1 MASVTLSKTSAY
13 PGDTVKID
21 VNNGL
26 AMSGSYRLRY
36 GAGAGGSGTIAS
48 GEDVITKKSFSWT
61 VPYSA
66 TNKLAQ
72 HVMQNG
78 SAAVTI
84 YWTQYDDYTG
94 QYARGNSSLT
104 VQRVDIPSF
113 QTDKQ
118 EYGLGSTVVFTIRP
132 STSLYR
138 HKITY
143 VCGGKSGTAVP
154 EFSGTSS
161 SAQTQ
166 SFILPSDL
174 QMGDSIVFTL
184 HTMFGGTDIGTSS
197 ISARL
202 SSPLWLAKGS
212 CDVGDTVV
220 IHLSLSGAWTLVWE
234 YGGSSHE
241 LYSGAGGEY
250 EWVVPLGVG
259 KAFPSARSGE
269 ITVRGT
275 AGGETYEAKLTVN
288 VPDKEENRPS
298 VSYVLSPA
306 GEQMS
311 VSPSIYYQVIRGVQA
326 EISASSPTSSIY
338 KYELICEGVASES
351 SSPSLRSQN
360 FRQSGPVEVTVN
372 VYDQRGYVTSVTETL
387 TVEAYARPYIVPHSG
402 DIRPVAERRGSESK
416 DLYCRFGASC
426 TVINGTE
433 GSVKLRIDE
442 GEWQTIAPTASG
454 KWEGAQTL
462 LNALPDITAVY
473 KIYLCAE
480 DALGISNVLLVE
492 VSSTGT
498 PLHLAEGGRRIGFGG
513 FVNNATQD
521 RTHHFWK
528 SIFHAGADLSDNLC
542 GKLNGGAGSWE
553 WSQTRDTIDLF
564 NLFLCE
570 VLSGETVQGCFLACR
585 AGNILMGQQGGETL
599 KLEKSAVWG
608 LASCAI
614 TSGTEIRIIAI
625 L

>member
-13 PGDTVKID
+13 PGETVKID

-26 AMSGSYRLRY
+26 AMSGSYQLRY
-36 GAGAGGSGTIAS
+36 GAGDGGSGTIAS
-48 GEDVITKKSFSWT
+48 GEDVITKKTFSWT
-61 VPYSA
+61 IPYSA

-72 HVMQNG
+72 YVMQNG
-78 SAAVTI
+78 AAAVTI

-104 VQRVDIPSF
+104 VQRVGIPSF

-118 EYGLGSTVVFTIRP
+118 EYSLGSTVVFTVQP
-132 STSLYR
+132 STNLYR

-174 QMGDSIVFTL
+174 QMGASIVFTL
-184 HTMFGGTDIGTSS
+184 HTMFGGADIGTSS
-197 ISARL
+197 ISAQL
-202 SSPLWLAKGS
+202 SSPLWLSKES

-241 LYSGAGGEY
+241 LYSGEGGEY
-250 EWVVPLGVG
+250 EWAVPLAVG

-275 AGGETYEAKLTVN
+275 AGGESYEAKLTVN
-288 VPDKEENRPS
+288 VPDKAENRPS

-311 VSPSIYYQVIRGVQA
+311 VSPSIYYQSIRGVQA

-338 KYELICEGVASES
+338 KYELVCEGVASES

-360 FRQSGPVEVTVN
+360 FRQSGPVEVIVN
-372 VYDQRGYVTSVTETL
+372 VYDQRGYVTSAAETL
-387 TVEAYARPYIVPHSG
+387 TVEAYARPYITPHSG
-402 DIRPVAERRGSESK
+402 DIRPVAERRGSENK

-442 GEWQTIAPTASG
+442 GEWQTIAQTASG
-454 KWEGAQTL
+454 KWEGAQTF

-473 KIYLCAE
+473 KVYLRAE

-492 VSSTGT
+492 VASTGT
-498 PLHLAEGGRRIGFGG
+498 PLHLAEGGRRIGLGG

-528 SIFHAGADLSDNLC
+528 SVFHAGADLSDNLC

-553 WSQTRDTIDLF
+553 WSQTRDVIDLF

-570 VLSGETVQGCFLACR
+570 VLSGEAVQGCFLACR
-585 AGNILMGQQGGETL
+585 AGNILTGQQGGETL
-599 KLEKSAVWG
+599 KLEKSTVWG
-608 LASCAI
+608 LSSCTI

>member
-1 MASVTLSKTSAY
+1 MASVTLSKASAY

-26 AMSGSYRLRY
+26 AMSGSYQLRY
-36 GAGAGGSGTIAS
+36 GAGEGGSGTIAS
-48 GEDVITKKSFSWT
+48 GEDVISKKSFSWT
-61 VPYSA
+61 VPYST

-72 HVMQNG
+72 YVMQNG

-104 VQRVDIPSF
+104 VQRVGIPSF

-118 EYGLGSTVVFTIRP
+118 EYGLGSTVVFTVRP

-174 QMGDSIVFTL
+174 QMGASIVFTL

-197 ISARL
+197 ISAQL
-202 SSPLWLAKGS
+202 SSPLWLSKES

-220 IHLSLSGAWTLVWE
+220 VHLSLSGAWTLVWE

-241 LYSGAGGEY
+241 LYSGEGGEY
-250 EWVVPLGVG
+250 EWTVPLAVG

-275 AGGETYEAKLTVN
+275 AGGESYEAKLTVN
-288 VPDKEENRPS
+288 VPDKAENRPS
-298 VSYVLSPA
+298 VSYVLSPV

-311 VSPSIYYQVIRGVQA
+311 VSPSIYYQGIRGVQA

-338 KYELICEGVASES
+338 KYELVCEGVASES

-372 VYDQRGYVTSVTETL
+372 VYDQRGYVTSAAETL
-387 TVEAYARPYIVPHSG
+387 TVEAYARPYIAPHSG
-402 DIRPVAERRGSESK
+402 DIRPVAERRGSENK

-442 GEWQTIAPTASG
+442 GEWQTIGPTASG
-454 KWEGAQTL
+454 KWEGAQTF

-473 KIYLCAE
+473 KVYLRAE

-492 VSSTGT
+492 VASTGT

-513 FVNNATQD
+513 FVNNATED

-528 SIFHAGADLSDNLC
+528 SVFHAGADLSDNLC
-542 GKLNGGAGSWE
+542 GELNGGAGSWE
-553 WSQTRDTIDLF
+553 WSQTRDVIDLF

-570 VLSGETVQGCFLACR
+570 VLSGEAVQGCFLACR
-585 AGNILMGQQGGETL
+585 AGNILTGQQGGETL
-599 KLEKSAVWG
+599 KLEKSTVWG
-608 LASCAI
+608 LSSCTI